1 MSSRQGSCVEAQLPD
16 APASRRGGHASGADG
31 KEAFLAAAR
40 CSVGNIRASVVE
52 GPAQL
57 RPSGR
62 DRCVL
67 APLESEAALNPS
79 EDGTS
84 GEGRQER
91 DVSPLIPK
99 DSAWATSRPT
109 WPGEEDAEEAS
120 ETGERWRRYPMLLT
134 AATLVASL
142 AFMLPAFAREPG
154 RVWEV
159 LMASGLGLLAF
170 LTAIMAAVA
179 LLSVFYRARWASVL
193 AGTVG
198 ILVSLAL
205 FFALTLLS
213 LTAYSLD
220 AGFLGFWGIGWWLL
234 GLASAASFILA
245 IFVAFQKE

>member
-1 MSSRQGSCVEAQLPD
+1 M
-16 APASRRGGHASGADG
+16 
-31 KEAFLAAAR
+31 
-40 CSVGNIRASVVE
+40 
-52 GPAQL
+52 
-57 RPSGR
+57 
-62 DRCVL
+62 
-67 APLESEAALNPS
+67 NPS
-79 EDGTS
+79 ESSNTR
-84 GEGRQER
+84 EGGPER
-91 DVSPLIPK
+91 DASPLIPE

-109 WPGEEDAEEAS
+109 WPGEDDTDPAS
-120 ETGERWRRYPMLLT
+120 ETGERWRRYPIMLT

-234 GLASAASFILA
+234 GLASIVSFILA